1 VSPVGWRRHRKRQ
14 HDRRRRSPQ
23 RGKVIE
29 VNPPGILIVDDNDDN
44 RFTLSLFLEAEGLER
59 IR

>member
-1 VSPVGWRRHRKRQ
+1 MSPVGWRRHRKRQ

-23 RGKVIE
+23 CGKVMK
-29 VNPPGILIVDDNDDN
+29 VNPPGILIVDDN
-44 RFTLSLFLEAEGLER
+44 RFTLSLLLEAEGLER